1 MTQLSRLLFALVLFT
16 PLHAW
21 AFELPAWQTQLQAD
35 HPMTGKVL
43 RDDGSAATTDDMIAA
58 AREGDFVLLG
68 EVHDNRD
75 HHAMQAALLQA
86 MVDAGRRP
94 AVVFEMLPRGLQQA
108 VNDYISTST
117 DAAGFG
123 KATQWKERGWPDW
136 SMYQPILQI
145 ALDNRLPVI
154 AGDLD
159 RASVKAISREGPDAL
174 TPQEVKLFGL
184 DRALS
189 QAQDDGMRQAIG
201 KGHCDLMPL
210 ASLDPMIGVQRARD
224 GSLADAMLSARQA
237 GADGAVLIAGGGHVR
252 KDYAVPTIL
261 AARAPDARI
270 VVISMQEA
278 QEGSTGAGDYAQSD
292 VEDFVVITPAA
303 EREDQCEALRKRFGK
318 KAGN

>member
-1 MTQLSRLLFALVLFT
+1 MNICARLLFALVLFA
-16 PLHAW
+16 PLPAS
-21 AFELPAWQTQLQAD
+21 AFDLPAWHSPLQAD
-35 HPMTGKVL
+35 HPLAGKVL
-43 RDDGSAATTDDMIAA
+43 RDDGTAVAADDMAA
-58 AREGDFVLLG
+58 AVRAGNFVLLG
-68 EVHDNRD
+68 EVHDNVD
-75 HHAMQAALLQA
+75 HHAMQAALLKA
-86 MVDAGRRP
+86 MVDAGRKP
-94 AVVFEMLPRGLQQA
+94 AVVFEMLQRGMQQA
-108 VNDYISTST
+108 VNDYVSTSS

-123 KATQWKERGWPDW
+123 KATQWRERGWPDW

-159 RASVKAISREGPDAL
+159 RASVKAISRDGPDAL

-210 ASLDPMIGVQRARD
+210 AALDPMIGVQRARD

-252 KDYAVPTIL
+252 RDYAVPTIL
-261 AARAPDARI
+261 AARAPDARM

-278 QEGSTGAGDYAQSD
+278 QAGSTRTSDYAQTG

-318 KAGN
+318 KPGN